1 MDSEASSGGHGL
13 VVAGASLAGLRA
25 VQAAR
30 RAGYDGPIVLLGAE
44 EHLPYDRP
52 PLSKEF
58 LTGNSEP
65 VYYLTETELRE
76 DLLVDLR
83 LGQPATGL
91 DTAARTVSAGG
102 MHIPYRR
109 LIIATGARPR
119 QLGPALLGRARGL
132 PGVRTLRTL
141 DDAREIRQAIHPGS
155 HLVIVGGGFIGAEI
169 ASSAGARGAT
179 VTIAEIAPVPLVR
192 AVGEVV
198 GRALSGLHSRN
209 GTRLVCGVQ
218 VSEVLGTERAEGV
231 RLSTGEVI
239 RADLVIVG
247 IGVVPAT
254 GWLAGSGIALSPADG
269 AVLCDE
275 YLRTSAPDVYAAGD
289 VAHWPNGALDRAMR
303 LENWT
308 NASDQGTRA
317 AVNALFPEQARAHET
332 VPYFWSDWY
341 GSRIQLVGTALA
353 DSVRFVSGGP
363 DDEKFVA
370 LYRTGERLM
379 GAATLNEPRKIMK
392 FRRLIAGRGS
402 WEAALELLST
412 MSEFRVGARQDGAA
426 STMKMAS
433 L

>member
-1 MDSEASSGGHGL
+1 MDREASGRRGL

-30 RAGYDGPIVLLGAE
+30 RSGYDGPVVLLGAE

-58 LTGNSEP
+58 LAKDSKP
-65 VYYLTETELRE
+65 VYYLTERELRE
-76 DLLVDLR
+76 DLVVDLR

-91 DTAARTVSAGG
+91 DTAARTVIAGG
-102 MHIPYRR
+102 ARIPYGR
-109 LIIATGARPR
+109 LIIATGAEPR
-119 QLGPALLGRARGL
+119 QLGQVPDI
-132 PGVRTLRTL
+132 PGVHTLRTL

-169 ASSAGARGAT
+169 ASSARARGAT
-179 VTIAEIAPVPLVR
+179 VTIVEVAPVPLVR

-198 GRALSGLHSRN
+198 GKALSGLHSRN
-209 GTRLVCGVQ
+209 GTRLVCGVR
-218 VSEVLGTERAEGV
+218 VEEVLGTERVKGV
-231 RLSTGEVI
+231 RLNTAEVI
-239 RADLVIVG
+239 HADLVIVG
-247 IGVVPAT
+247 IGVAPAT

-275 YLRTSAPDVYAAGD
+275 YLRTSAPYVYAAGD
-289 VAHWPNGALDRAMR
+289 VAHWPNGVLDCAMR

-308 NASDQGTRA
+308 NASDQGTQA
-317 AVNALFPEQARAHET
+317 AINALFPERARAHET

-341 GSRIQLVGTALA
+341 GNRIQFVGTALA
-353 DSVRFVSGGP
+353 QSVCFASGGP

-370 LYRTGERLM
+370 LYRTRERLV
-379 GAATLNEPRKIMK
+379 GAATVNEPRKVMK
-392 FRRLIAGRGS
+392 YRRFIASRGS
-402 WEAALELLST
+402 WDGALELLAST
-412 MSEFRVGARQDGAA
+412 MKAT